1 MHEQWKMKDRLI
13 WEIAF
18 GDLDTIKHHVSKAEL
33 FCAQRKLTVLVYADQ
48 MPFWIKIGSR
58 KALFAAWEVQT
69 KGKLAMQT
77 LDPHQRSFAGRSEA
91 RRASRAKL
99 ACAEQIDEMIR
110 VQQAENVKS
119 QKRDCTNV
127 DEDKARVCF
136 QPRQAVLNYF
146 DSSQFPVGKILPSL
160 LVLQAPHNRL
170 SNIDNQGRYIKA
182 QTFYVAG
189 KEVKHVPT
197 RLCSSNV
204 VRQYVELR
212 NKFPELF
219 TKLVVMFSP
228 SACVDEVIYCWDLE
242 DLSNRFPQ
250 MLETR
255 DLMGAPATPT
265 SKIAKRA
272 VSCIAAWISPG
283 MTPCGQLTDTD
294 LAFPAQAGARR
305 KKTEIMSRQRD
316 AHLSSNPS
324 ESGTYR
330 CTAQDM
336 MEIAIAAHDA
346 MVRLNE
352 VDDIVLK
359 GLRRNGEFAWRPD
372 LERNRLVRS
381 DTQAWA
387 VGKPEG
393 SHRLRP
399 DWFVDRYSWLDVEGR
414 PQREQL
420 EKMSLKKKTV
430 EEMLHT
436 DSPIVAS
443 EFLSD
448 YQVTRAGQQITI
460 PVVALDF
467 DGADLFEQEL
477 LTDISFKTPRQRR
490 LDRRAAFQKDVV
502 EFKKSRRST
511 SKIQSIM
518 KDLGKEWKA
527 AVDED
532 LRKRTVEEVLAAL
545 LPSAGKCRS
554 SNPLPKPSRL
564 PGSHL
569 RKMKALR
576 RNQSLK
582 GKAHFAKMLARRKA
596 AKGSKAAKPA
606 QAAEAPAADAPAPPA
621 PDPLLQHHFVG
632 QVVRVVDE
640 QVLEAFGLTS
650 KITAACADGK
660 FMIKSDDDPRSFK
673 VAEDQFEFLH
683 LLAARL
689 PMKRLQL
696 NSLDRGIM
704 LQTFPDVCNHHH
716 AEGAWVVLRPSG
728 PFGSIWSSIWSF
740 SLPMELSVGGAPSE
754 ALPSLWSSIWSSKWS
769 PMPPYGA
776 PHGAPYAAPCG
787 APYGA
792 PHGALFRF

>member
-1 MHEQWKMKDRLI
+1 
-13 WEIAF
+13 
-18 GDLDTIKHHVSKAEL
+18 
-33 FCAQRKLTVLVYADQ
+33 
-48 MPFWIKIGSR
+48 
-58 KALFAAWEVQT
+58 
-69 KGKLAMQT
+69 
-77 LDPHQRSFAGRSEA
+77 
-91 RRASRAKL
+91 
-99 ACAEQIDEMIR
+99 
-110 VQQAENVKS
+110 
-119 QKRDCTNV
+119 
-127 DEDKARVCF
+127 
-136 QPRQAVLNYF
+136 
-146 DSSQFPVGKILPSL
+146 
-160 LVLQAPHNRL
+160 
-170 SNIDNQGRYIKA
+170 
-182 QTFYVAG
+182 
-189 KEVKHVPT
+189 
-197 RLCSSNV
+197 
-204 VRQYVELR
+204 
-212 NKFPELF
+212 
-219 TKLVVMFSP
+219 
-228 SACVDEVIYCWDLE
+228 
-242 DLSNRFPQ
+242 
-250 MLETR
+250 
-255 DLMGAPATPT
+255 
-265 SKIAKRA
+265 
-272 VSCIAAWISPG
+272 

-305 KKTEIMSRQRD
+305 KKTEIMNRQRD
-316 AHLSSNPS
+316 AHLASNPS
-324 ESGTYR
+324 ETGTYR

-336 MEIAIAAHDA
+336 LEIAIAAHDA

-372 LERNRLVRS
+372 SERNRLVRS

-399 DWFVDRYSWLDVEGR
+399 DWFEDRYSWLDDQGR

-420 EKMSLKKKTV
+420 ELMSLKKKTV

-448 YQVTRAGQQITI
+448 YQVTRGGQQITI
-460 PVVALDF
+460 PVVSLDF
-467 DGADLFEQEL
+467 EGADLFEQEL
-477 LTDISFKTPRQRR
+477 LSDITFKTPRQRR

-502 EFKKSRRST
+502 EFKKQGRKT

-532 LRKRTVEEVLAAL
+532 LRKRTVEEVLAGL

-554 SNPLPKPSRL
+554 SNPLPKPYQRRGMHKVKFTLVKRSQIA
-564 PGSHL
+564 
-569 RKMKALR
+569 KA
-576 RNQSLK
+576 
-582 GKAHFAKMLARRKA
+582 KARMMRFDQKKKA
-596 AKGSKAAKPA
+596 AKGSKVANPA
-606 QAAEAPAADAPAPPA
+606 QAAEAPAAGAPAPPA

-632 QVVRVVDE
+632 KLVRVVDE
-640 QVLEAFGLTS
+640 EVLEAFGLTS

-660 FMIKSDDDPRSFK
+660 FLIKSDADPRSFK

-683 LLAARL
+683 LLAVRI

-696 NSLDRGIM
+696 TVLDRGIM

-728 PFGSIWSSIWSF
+728 PVGSIWSSIWSF
-740 SLPMELSVGGAPSE
+740 PLPMELSVGGAPSE
-754 ALPSLWSSIWSSKWS
+754 ALPSLCVCFTWCCIWSSMWS
-769 PMPPYGA
+769 LIGR
-776 PHGAPYAAPCG
+776 HGASVGASYG